1 MLADIALPAG
11 QAGSEMLC
19 LFIGMIYLAALFIG
33 GRLEFLADGSLIPAG
48 IASAQANP
56 PSPLFKG
63 GIAAAISIDF
73 FRKIAFCGIDLT
85 KNSSEKLDSIMH
97 FINNYI
103 KLFYVYYVNFKLLG
117 FGQKNDPIVEN

>member
-1 MLADIALPAG
+1 MPTVIALPAVQVG
-11 QAGSEMLC
+11 LEILC
-19 LFIGMIYLAALFIG
+19 LFIGMIFLAAMLIG
-33 GRLEFLADGSLIPAG
+33 RRLEFLADGRLIPAG

-73 FRKIAFCGIDLT
+73 FRKIAFCGTDLM
-85 KNSSEKLDSIMH
+85 KKSSEKPDSIMH

-103 KLFYVYYVNFKLLG
+103 KLFYAYYANF
-117 FGQKNDPIVEN
+117 